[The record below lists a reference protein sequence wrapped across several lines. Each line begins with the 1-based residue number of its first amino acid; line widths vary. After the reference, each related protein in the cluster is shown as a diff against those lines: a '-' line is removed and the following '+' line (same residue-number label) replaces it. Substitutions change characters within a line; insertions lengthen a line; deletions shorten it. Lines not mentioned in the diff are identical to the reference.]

1 MAVSQGLGRQLWHA
15 RRDRVTG
22 SSPVRLRLLSPSRRR
37 GAIPGGHEGV
47 WICRQREIAEH
58 GMQRCGLK
66 QKPSARPSG
75 HRAARYAAADLRWGH
90 RR

>member
-1 MAVSQGLGRQLWHA
+1 MGVFIIRPEYRSQGWVV
-15 RRDRVTG
+15 RRDRLIA
-22 SSPVRLRLLSPSRRR
+22 RLRLLSPSRSR
-37 GAIPGGHEGV
+37 GAMPGGHEGV